1 MDRKEKFSVTLTYE
15 NGHPVLNQVA
25 IILSVC
31 PIYITALFRSAVFGK
46 FSRVSQPLT
55 YKNIAVHRDP

>member
-25 IILSVC
+25 IILCINKLSNTSINNK
-31 PIYITALFRSAVFGK
+31 PFF
-46 FSRVSQPLT
+46 FS
-55 YKNIAVHRDP
+55 